1 LSPFSVAW
9 VAVLDFIRLSDA
21 ALRPAARRPALPY
34 GIPYGEHGR
43 IIKYPGPDAAGELAL
58 AYFLL

>member
-1 LSPFSVAW
+1 